1 MTVFFFFFLQTIQS
15 GKHRCI
21 NLFQCRVG
29 TWHRIRAWLT
39 STPAEASN
47 TATAPSNTRRARST
61 SRVKSTCPETP
72 THTHSVVLWR
82 VYGLILCQGCSVYWI
97 RACVFVQFI
106 EWDWLCTWR
115 IYEVDPVLFPVEGDC
130 SRLYGDSP
138 LPLLIHEVCHSVPI
152 INIWETRKEREIE
165 LLAWDSV
172 KQCRKKL
179 AEDVELKLN
188 YWPQPAHPPT
198 HVYPNPL
205 LHTSQGPGV
214 SRVIQ
219 HSLCGGG
226 LPCIYV
232 CHDANVPDS
241 GDKQ

>member
-1 MTVFFFFFLQTIQS
+1 MHRPISVQGGNMASYQGLTHLNASRGIKHCHRPVQHTQGSLHLQSKVNMSWNT
-15 GKHRCI
+15 HPHT
-21 NLFQCRVG
+21 QCCTMEGLWVDFVPG
-29 TWHRIRAWLT
+29 LPVYRIR
-39 STPAEASN
+39 
-47 TATAPSNTRRARST
+47 
-61 SRVKSTCPETP
+61 V
-72 THTHSVVLWR
+72 
-82 VYGLILCQGCSVYWI
+82 
-97 RACVFVQFI
+97 CVFARFI

-138 LPLLIHEVCHSVPI
+138 LPLLNHEVCHSVPV

-179 AEDVELKLN
+179 TEDVELKLN

-205 LHTSQGPGV
+205 LHTSQSPGV